1 MSYKVKLFDIA
12 PSGQTSARETSSPS
26 MDWNIQHVFFIR
38 VWRMKTCKI
47 QQNLQDRTL
56 VALLV
61 TKLSHKQVLMNLAR
75 LHDGFGFGSVLV
87 DIIWDVY
94 RKESS
99 KKDSRERRGKGKR
112 RKETAD
118 TSMPTDW
125 HSFLRVENK
134 TELYRLFLTNQVV

>member
-1 MSYKVKLFDIA
+1 
-12 PSGQTSARETSSPS
+12 
-26 MDWNIQHVFFIR
+26 
-38 VWRMKTCKI
+38 
-47 QQNLQDRTL
+47 
-56 VALLV
+56 LV

-112 RKETAD
+112 PKETAD